1 KEIVE
6 VFKDTDFVL
15 STDRLNRIM
24 RILTIVATVT
34 LPFVVVSSIY
44 GMNISMPGSV
54 NSGSWLSFIVIM
66 LFTFLVTGIMLY
78 YFRRRRWI

>member
-1 KEIVE
+1 
-6 VFKDTDFVL
+6 
-15 STDRLNRIM
+15 
-24 RILTIVATVT
+24 
-34 LPFVVVSSIY
+34 VVSSIY